1 MLVGTTMNEQNLY
14 KKQTLKTQEK
24 GRGNEDSNSQVSE
37 VVDID
42 MENDAD
48 KYRLEESTSR
58 RSSMSSGTGNTW
70 PELEGRRGGQKR
82 RKMEEDIRD
91 LEERETAKENE
102 RKETI
107 EYVSKQREELEKF
120 LFLESNKISRPA
132 IKYILEKWRLM
143 ETRMT
148 ELISKQSQLNE
159 KIETLSK
166 EKMTTK
172 NKESYAE
179 ITQIKERFTKKDKN
193 RDKYKNKADR
203 IIIIKPKDN
212 KENTTIEEIKNK
224 FLETIKSRRDDI
236 RINNI
241 RKTREKGILIETED
255 REDITMIK
263 KMDLDKVE
271 LKTELPRKVGP
282 SIIIYDVNKDMTTE
296 EIRKDI
302 WNKNLKR
309 YGLSQE
315 VYDSKINFR
324 LKLKNKNPTLSNW
337 VLEVPARVFHI
348 LTERKKIYI
357 EWQSHSVK
365 EYINIARCFK
375 CFGFGHIANKCTS
388 EHQYCGHCGEKE
400 HIYKECKKRSENPK
414 CVCCIKNKRK
424 NIGHNVKDKKC
435 PEYVRQLERYKD
447 RITYIE

>member
-1 MLVGTTMNEQNLY
+1 MNEQNLY

-37 VVDID
+37 IVDID

-58 RSSMSSGTGNTW
+58 QSSMSSGTGNTW
-70 PELEGRRGGQKR
+70 LELEGRRGGQKR

-148 ELISKQSQLNE
+148 ELISKQSQINE

-263 KMDLDKVE
+263 K
-271 LKTELPRKVGP
+271 
-282 SIIIYDVNKDMTTE
+282 
-296 EIRKDI
+296 
-302 WNKNLKR
+302 W
-309 YGLSQE
+309 
-315 VYDSKINFR
+315 
-324 LKLKNKNPTLSNW
+324 
-337 VLEVPARVFHI
+337 I
-348 LTERKKIYI
+348 L
-357 EWQSHSVK
+357 
-365 EYINIARCFK
+365 
-375 CFGFGHIANKCTS
+375 
-388 EHQYCGHCGEKE
+388 
-400 HIYKECKKRSENPK
+400 
-414 CVCCIKNKRK
+414 IK
-424 NIGHNVKDKKC
+424 
-435 PEYVRQLERYKD
+435 
-447 RITYIE
+447 